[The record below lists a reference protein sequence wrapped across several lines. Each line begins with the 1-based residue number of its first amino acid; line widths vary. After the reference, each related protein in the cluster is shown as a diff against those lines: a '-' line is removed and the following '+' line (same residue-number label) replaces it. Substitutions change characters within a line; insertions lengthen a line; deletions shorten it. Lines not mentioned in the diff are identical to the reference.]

1 MARLTNDGQQRGWER
16 VLEPTKDGT
25 FITRRG
31 AGAMPA
37 GAPDEEVNILVDGS
51 HTRGLASFLEYRIG
65 AQRPGPPNH
74 WHRGHDELFYV
85 TSGALVVSTNGQE
98 NTLEERDFLFV
109 PRGVT
114 HSFRNPSDEECIFVS
129 GWNPPG
135 AESIFHKF
143 QELTPEE
150 LSSPEVLGRLL
161 EDVDTHPVPPG
172 T

>member
-1 MARLTNDGQQRGWER
+1 MTRLPTDGRNHGWER
-16 VLEPTKDGT
+16 VLEPTKEGS
-25 FITRRG
+25 FITR
-31 AGAMPA
+31 AGDGRMPA

-65 AQRPGPPNH
+65 PNRPGPPGH

-85 TSGALVVSTNGQE
+85 ASGELVVSTSGNE
-98 NTLEERDFLFV
+98 ETLKAHDFLFV

-135 AESIFHKF
+135 GEQVFRWI
-143 QELTPEE
+143 QELSPEE
-150 LSSPEVLGRLL
+150 LASPGVLGKLL
-161 EDVDTHPVPPG
+161 EDIDTHPVPPG